1 MIELKSNNELK
12 DFTGILKSVAP
23 KFSCPKKDKCCKN
36 FKEGKRCKKC
46 PKR

>member
-1 MIELKSNNELK
+1 MKPEAKELCGNACAIKHLCSNISLQ
-12 DFTGILKSVAP
+12 
-23 KFSCPKKDKCCKN
+23 KKNKCCKN

>member
-1 MIELKSNNELK
+1 MDMTGSSDRKEFTDVLKSFQSKLCC
-12 DFTGILKSVAP
+12 I
-23 KFSCPKKDKCCKN
+23 KKDKCCKN